1 MCIES
6 EEKVN
11 NQDINIELIS
21 DISTLIDLNLI
32 RYVKFNEFNFLARKL
47 IGNIGI
53 DFAGKIADDFGI
65 KIGDFI
71 SLENF

>member
-1 MCIES
+1 MCIED
-6 EEKVN
+6 EKIY
-11 NQDINIELIS
+11 NQDMNIELIS

-53 DFAGKIADDFGI
+53 DFATKIADDFGV
-65 KIGDFI
+65 KIADFI
-71 SLENF
+71 SVENF